1 MEHAQ
6 LESDHFVEHY
16 DFDDEMREH
25 YTKQAEILDDEIRKE
40 RSESKKAR
48 LVKTADTY
56 YEAISEVE
64 GLDKG
69 EAVDWIQNHA
79 GGKKSSE
86 MADAVEVGG
95 FVWSRQTAC
104 HRLSSWEDILGTVSY
119 LISKKRG

>member
-1 MEHAQ
+1 VEHAQ

-86 MADAVEVGG
+86 MADAVEGLSG
-95 FVWSRQTAC
+95 PDK
-104 HRLSSWEDILGTVSY
+104 RLVIGYRPGKIFLVQY
-119 LISKKRG
+119 LT